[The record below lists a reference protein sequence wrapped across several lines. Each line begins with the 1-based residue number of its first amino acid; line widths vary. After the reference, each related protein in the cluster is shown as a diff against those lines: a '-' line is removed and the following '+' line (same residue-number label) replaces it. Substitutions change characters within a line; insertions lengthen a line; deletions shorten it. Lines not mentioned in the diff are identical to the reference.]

1 MVAVKTE
8 LECYL
13 VHMFVCLYTLYCI
26 IMGIPHLLDVVVVEL
41 PLKKLLSSF
50 TRKTQ

>member
-13 VHMFVCLYTLYCI
+13 VHMFVSLYTLYCI
-26 IMGIPHLLDVVVVEL
+26 IMGIPHLLDVVVEL

>member
-13 VHMFVCLYTLYCI
+13 VHMFVSLYTLYCT
-26 IMGIPHLLDVVVVEL
+26 IMGIPHLLDVVVEL